1 MAAERVSPFAPHAY
15 IKLHRPEAGKAQDSP
30 GDKRRE
36 LIDGKVYL
44 VRAWD
49 TFAAEEDAFRRT
61 GRGGRVMNA
70 NTIEE
75 VEAED

>member
-1 MAAERVSPFAPHAY
+1 MAAERVLPFAPHAHVR
-15 IKLHRPEAGKAQDSP
+15 IHRPEAGKGQDIP

-36 LIDGKVYL
+36 IIDGKEYV

-61 GRGGRVMNA
+61 GRGGRVTNA

-75 VEAED
+75 VEAEN